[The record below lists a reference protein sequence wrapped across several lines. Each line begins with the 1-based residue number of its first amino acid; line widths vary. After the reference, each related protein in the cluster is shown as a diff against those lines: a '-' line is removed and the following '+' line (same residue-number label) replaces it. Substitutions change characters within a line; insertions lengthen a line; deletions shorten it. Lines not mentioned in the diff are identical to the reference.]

1 MRLNCSLFLVL
12 FYFLSFH
19 AQDKPLELS
28 HYVFPEFTP
37 GQVLMKNGVKNI
49 VALNYN
55 TLSEE
60 MIFDDKGVKLAIS
73 DEQLNAID
81 TVFIANRKFVRL
93 EKSFL
98 ELAAATPRLYI
109 EYKCRIKYPGKVN
122 GPGGRT
128 SQTSSSETYTPTDFR
143 RIIYEVVLPNGYDT
157 NPYRYY
163 WIEKDGALK
172 KFKNLN
178 QLAKLYPNKK
188 SLYKDYIKKHA
199 VDYNNQ
205 ESIIELIRYLQGEEK
220 QL

>member
-1 MRLNCSLFLVL
+1 MRLNFSLLLVL
-12 FYFLSFH
+12 FSLLSFY

-60 MIFDDKGVKLAIS
+60 MIFEDNGMKLAIA
-73 DEQLNAID
+73 DEQLKAID
-81 TVFIANRKFVRL
+81 TVFIANRKFVRS
-93 EKSFL
+93 EETFL
-98 ELAAATPRLYI
+98 ELVASSPPLYI

-178 QLAKLYPNKK
+178 QLAKVYPSKK
-188 SLYKDYIKKHA
+188 SLFKAYLKKNDVA
-199 VDYNNQ
+199 YNNQ
-205 ESIIELIRYLQGEEK
+205 DSIVKLIAYLERFDKEQ
-220 QL
+220 

>member
-12 FYFLSFH
+12 FSFLSFH

-60 MIFDDKGVKLAIS
+60 MIFEDKGMKLAIA

-81 TVFIANRKFVRL
+81 TVFIADRKFVRL

-199 VDYNNQ
+199 VDYNKQ